1 MWPRFLL
8 IAICLAITACAQRP
22 QAPFIDAHSHYTAND
37 TRHFSASDIIA
48 KLDQAGVTRTV
59 ISGSPWT
66 LARDLH
72 AHAPQRIIPLLGFYD
87 NFADKSRWM
96 HDAEL
101 PQKVAMHLA
110 QAPWAGIGELHLFAQ
125 DAHSPV
131 FAQLVQLAHAH
142 NLMLLIHGDPE
153 VVTRAFELAP
163 KVRVLWAHLGTVPEP
178 AIIKHML
185 TLHAQQAL
193 WIDTS
198 VRDDRIAPGGVLL
211 PEWRQLFETHPHR
224 FVVAIDT
231 FSAHRWGRYTQVA
244 NDIRRWVST
253 LPPGLQERMLWRN
266 AEDLF
271 EPWLAT
277 QP

>member
-1 MWPRFLL
+1 MKWSRALP
-8 IAICLAITACAQRP
+8 ICLLLAGLAHGQQP
-22 QAPFIDAHSHYTAND
+22 PLLDAHSHYTAND

-66 LARDLH
+66 LAHDLH

-96 HDAEL
+96 HDLDL
-101 PQKVAMHLA
+101 PAQVAAHLT

-178 AIIKHML
+178 AIIEHML

-211 PEWRQLFETHPHR
+211 PEWRQLFEAHPHR